1 MGQGGSV
8 IHGQKVILR
17 PYEEGFSDEELAVL
31 YRWSQ
36 DEEVLRWS
44 GGSPRRLTLS
54 DFKREFEQQRM
65 MFRVDRDIFAILTT
79 EGKLIGR
86 IGTFNIDPWE
96 RQAEMG
102 IIIGAKEHW
111 NQGYGTDA
119 VITLLRH
126 IFTATDVERIYLF
139 TYTENRRAQRC
150 FARCGFRRIGT
161 GRRLFLD
168 RGSRLE
174 TEMEIWRDEFESLS
188 AQREEGTHELH
199 PQHGR

>member
-1 MGQGGSV
+1 M

-44 GGSPRRLTLS
+44 GGSPKRLTLS
-54 DFKREFEQQRM
+54 EFKREFEQQRT
-65 MFRVDRDIFAILTT
+65 MFRADRDIFAILTM

-102 IIIGAKEHW
+102 IVIGAKEYW

-119 VITLLRH
+119 VIILLRH
-126 IFTATDVERIYLF
+126 IFTTTDLERIYLF
-139 TYTENRRAQRC
+139 TYVENRRAQRC
-150 FARCGFRRIGT
+150 FARCGFRRIRT
-161 GRRLFLD
+161 VRRLFLD

>member
-1 MGQGGSV
+1 M

-44 GGSPRRLTLS
+44 GGSPKRLTLS
-54 DFKREFEQQRM
+54 EFKREFEQQRT
-65 MFRVDRDIFAILTT
+65 MFRADRDIFAILTM

-102 IIIGAKEHW
+102 IVIGAKEYW

-119 VITLLRH
+119 VIILLRH
-126 IFTATDVERIYLF
+126 IFTTTDLERIYLF
-139 TYTENRRAQRC
+139 TYVENRRAQRC
-150 FARCGFRRIGT
+150 FARCGFRRIRT
-161 GRRLFLD
+161 VRRLFLD

-188 AQREEGTHELH
+188 AQREEGTRELH

>member
-1 MGQGGSV
+1 M

-44 GGSPRRLTLS
+44 GGSPKRLTLS
-54 DFKREFEQQRM
+54 EFKREFEQQRKIPQL
-65 MFRVDRDIFAILTT
+65 DRDIFAILTM

-102 IIIGAKEHW
+102 IVIGAKEYW

-119 VITLLRH
+119 VIILLRH
-126 IFTATDVERIYLF
+126 IFTTTDLERIYLF
-139 TYTENRRAQRC
+139 TYVENRRAQRC
-150 FARCGFRRIGT
+150 FARCGFRHIRT
-161 GRRLFLD
+161 VRRLFLD

-174 TEMEIWRDEFESLS
+174 TEMEIWRGEFESLS